1 MADNKINQT
10 ILNDFIATVKEKP
23 SLSDVDVFK
32 YFPEFNNDK
41 ALLDAAWSYK
51 STVDSKKYKNLN
63 EINSKFP
70 EFFPSTSVTK
80 PIEEPGFLE
89 ESFDFLKSIPVG
101 IFNYFAPDTA
111 SSKDAES
118 IIKSEQA
125 QERSAQPK
133 APDLAKALEKDK
145 ALFDSF
151 RTNAAFDF
159 QKQGIQ
165 YDDALLNQEAVKRL
179 NDLGYNQEPFSP
191 ENPTLVFKQNAPKL
205 NLQQIDDLRSKA
217 AQDYASKINEL
228 QGEMPY
234 AARFFS
240 GEGRGWDLF
249 EGALSPTET
258 ADDIRKRKDELKKL
272 KEEKTEID
280 EQYKAAKSFQDNI
293 YTASENGVM
302 SGFIS
307 TQIDPKDA
315 LADPDGA
322 YSVIQNSYQK
332 LFSDDQIAKA
342 KSSPEAKQAYKK
354 ALIEKSV
361 FLNNEFNENALVQLK
376 AMEEGKVNTDVI
388 AEKLGLD
395 FLQTE
400 GEKERFLRGYSSI
413 DEQYHLSQQLKIEK
427 EPIIQSINQD
437 RAYKDMYDQA
447 MKDYLDNK
455 KIGKNINIE
464 DKVLDEAWFKSAM
477 KASAALD
484 QSIKKKQDDLGYLES
499 VEVNDTKEF
508 KQFQENQEILNE
520 TGDKSRFVTTLL
532 ESGKDLLRAGE
543 KINDFLFL
551 TLGTDDDE
559 TVDFRGEKLTREDI
573 NAAKLYKPLRRID
586 QGYELISKIGE
597 STERVKSTEAEAI
610 RIFDEEGRFS
620 PDIDLAALAGVSL
633 DVAVTSRLLGFTAVA
648 EELTVGAAL
657 KTLLKP
663 SEIAIKELTKTG
675 ARNIASEMAKRSII
689 KGSNVTLGYIAPTNL
704 LLGSES
710 IGRYIKK
717 GYNFDQSF
725 SLSLIDNT
733 IEALTE
739 VISPNDALIV
749 KNMILK
755 GEIKTAK
762 ELAENEIYREAFKKG
777 YKAWTGKTLSDK
789 VYNTIKAYGPS
800 AKEATK
806 VLLEETGE
814 EITGEALRSVAYR
827 TGLTQE
833 NAILDEPGNFT
844 ATNIANIAIS
854 TMATMLW
861 TGKQAF
867 SQDLQQRDIAQ
878 SQYRYSVGKNV
889 APYVNATLDLLSKDE
904 ITDEEAKRRLKA
916 ITEFESLY
924 NFSDLFAEA
933 SRGYN
938 DLNENEKETL
948 KQRTFVNAARKTEL
962 EKAILEAPTEE
973 EKGALIELLDKTN
986 IELNDLRLGLYKTDE
1001 DRIKSRTDSTN
1012 YFINENSVK
1021 SFSNLKQIDNLTAK
1035 YEGYKRIEKDEALKK
1050 TYDNAIKLLQDR
1062 KAEVLKSQQEELK
1075 TESEKTADNINKGV
1089 IKIKDARG
1097 VEKEL
1102 QIGKKYIVG
1111 RQIAFGKANPVRF
1124 PEVTFLGYKIGENG
1138 EVEKDEKGSPI
1149 VIAETVNT
1157 RGEKVTVERP
1167 ISTFE
1172 DYNLGTQE
1180 ALRATSAGRFYD
1192 KFKSKKFV
1200 LSFKDSKGASNWIF
1214 NNLVKQAKQDLEGVD
1229 EVEGY
1234 LSAETEKGKPVIY
1247 FNFINP
1253 KTGKEVY
1260 YKLTDKMIDYAQKKG
1275 GYLKPKERTFVTPKG
1290 EKIIKVGQYED
1301 LTIEEME
1308 EMGFF
1313 TAEELEDYK
1322 KYIEKEDFSDLKN
1335 ERLSQERR
1343 RRNYLN
1349 QYIEKISAK
1358 LTKTLESIAK
1368 INTSLPENKQLIET
1382 LNNLKSYLNIVKI
1395 QTVKIDELEKVLP
1408 KTKVNQFKKLTS
1420 SYDKVIFLKAEIT
1433 SRIESISK
1441 KIESDSKKLQEL
1453 EEEKAVIQPVI
1464 DQEIAFLEEID
1475 IEEFDYSESLVP
1487 QLKQKRE
1494 ALKEALKENNRLIE
1508 EARGNIS
1515 TFEKVIASLKEAIEK
1530 LFNSIER
1537 IIDPEG
1543 FIKTTEELRKNITEA
1558 NSSINSF
1565 NAAIIELES
1574 KGKKLDNDVKRY
1586 NKLINNF
1593 QKLEAEHNKKV
1604 SGFLKDKIKEFLFAQ
1619 QASADETST
1628 GDNAEDK
1635 AAARDED
1642 SAKKY
1647 FEDLFSTS
1655 TSFGENYEKELK
1667 DPKNNYAN
1675 ARLDFFFNNFKQ
1687 SFEDVVLIPIN
1698 KKNAEKFGLTGIL
1711 YEPEIDTDVKL
1722 VVAKKTNDGY
1732 MFLDMNGNPIK
1743 ADKDGKVSPDQVI
1756 YTSLQK
1762 ASLTNSQGELKYN
1775 LKDFKDLKESFPN
1788 EAARKAEIERI
1799 ANEELQKYAKFRQ
1812 GIVDSDNPPVFVIG
1826 DISRGI
1832 PQYDKEGKEISR
1844 NTLRGNLAPANT
1856 TSFQGKIQI
1865 ADKANPNGSKLGNL
1879 SFKSKN
1885 INMPL
1890 GRPVYVDNKNNI
1902 FQFLDNHPFSQ
1913 KQKEALVAI
1922 LKQMASDIIEN
1933 YNNKKVD
1940 PTVQVVPTK
1949 YVKFLEG
1956 VVYWRN
1962 PYKNVNN
1969 APQDPAT
1976 IKPNQMWLDFTD
1988 GEAMLMIGG
1997 NKIGDNKI
2005 ALKDLITGD
2014 VFIEGLIEP
2023 LYHNTSMKAFGK
2035 PFTEYYLEGNKLKER
2050 IWKSYEN
2057 YLLSD
2062 KYPDGTTRGESE
2074 IPLTTSVIPND
2085 SPFDE
2090 NGKFKEN
2097 YNPQYRSRYF
2107 IFTAPGLERPKINKV
2122 KKVVQE
2128 TQTPAPTK
2136 TSKKSPDVVKSVN
2149 EQIENILNNLPEN
2162 VKLAKQKTY
2171 QSWKDLAGKLKENT
2185 VYTYSL
2191 TSERLIEKND
2201 NNPDLF
2207 TFTIKFDKDGNVK
2220 IDSFNLNLSE
2230 NLKNAITGVLPTFEI
2245 TEENLESV
2253 LNFFGYNNSNA
2264 IKLSSFTIIDNFT
2277 ISDVPT
2283 VVQKSATE
2291 PAPAQPAAATDAD
2304 TKTPIEG
2311 LNERLDGYGNATL
2324 VFSSDFFEGERPK
2337 GKLNGFKAL
2346 LSKLRENIIVLAD
2359 VNWNDFNFFLSKED
2373 IEKLNALKP
2382 LAEELDTI
2390 NTLKISSKDTRTVA
2404 VEKRYAALTN
2414 QLANEFVDIIGKH
2427 VEQQLGK
2434 KITSSK
2440 PKVSGVS
2447 TDAKA
2452 DIERRRQEDNK
2463 SPVRQSVKYKLQNKI
2478 GGIDNPTQ
2486 GNEIPTLSEA
2496 LKIAGS
2502 KISNPIKIKEGEI
2515 THIVFDQ
2522 EESTF
2527 RFTYKGTKFAAFYIA
2542 NARGNVRWEIAKLN
2556 DKTGTYQSISLDE
2569 LKNINEKY
2577 GSQKDL
2583 LLSLGAK
2590 NLVEDIEN
2598 FEKVEYSKEDK
2609 SSGNGIIPL
2618 ENTVSAEQIRLGKK
2632 YGVTYTLEDFLKQYD
2647 AELAA
2652 SEGKKEEKA
2661 TEKPK
2666 ETPVDLD
2673 DVADDDDD
2681 KGGYRIAKGEAKVRE
2696 NIEKARQWVKER
2708 FSNVDFSTVQGLVD
2722 GVAWGKFVKNGII
2735 LSEAAEVGTVYHEAF
2750 EAVAAMFLNKRQWNE
2765 LTREFKSRKGSY
2777 IDRETGKLVKFSE
2790 ATDHQIKEQVAE
2802 EYRDY
2807 EMSGG
2812 KLTIP
2817 GQYKTNSLF
2826 RRIWN
2831 AIKALLFGDPK
2842 NIEDLFRKISAA
2854 EFKDKAPVK
2863 WNRPFNL
2870 EKSYRIANLQDDL
2883 FFSQL
2888 NKSLSLYALRN
2899 IFGKTNSF
2907 GSIFKMDKKQY
2918 LQMFQEVKE
2927 QLNKDYFFVKNK
2939 SGDYIKI
2946 TDFTR
2951 FKDVNEALDN
2961 YDEFFDALLKF
2972 RPKGQKAK
2980 SLPLVIKR
2988 IFATVEEEN
2997 LTDEQYVAKV
3007 KNKVKDAL
3015 LAYSYINDNWEQIVN
3030 KNKEYLEKFK
3040 ISYEGEIIIEDAQTN
3055 EDDEAKEEDTEDSAS
3070 LTEQEKKESVGRDEY
3085 TKDPFSVSL
3094 KDRANSKIKL
3104 LIATLPVSVNLRN
3117 AQGQIVTVEK
3127 LNDLGLPEVVDFSK
3141 TFRKVVSTV
3150 IEQPSL
3156 LDQLK
3161 ALKEASLMHPELAN
3175 LYNRLGGDKTVQ
3187 EISEDPDLW
3196 NLRLNFNQTFNKQ
3209 RFGFSRLLMKEE
3221 EKKVGDNKITTL
3233 LSNLI
3238 DSLQSSSYKAIE
3250 KRFITQFKEVAL
3262 KNPQWLDVSTYNIPA
3277 SVVPKETLRD
3287 SRDYIPYL
3295 EAIGF
3300 NIPYDIDSLSQEDQ
3314 EDLFATINSIAT
3326 FIRGGT
3332 AKLEKLKNFN
3342 FSKHVADLARIEY
3355 KITKDAGEVQHK
3367 NTEGMSQSNDIS
3379 QNSLSIVFKGLNF
3392 AKNITSF
3399 QLDFPR
3405 FNDVFT
3411 QNALWRS
3418 LYFEEGGEK
3427 NNIKIRV
3434 ESAEGII
3441 ETNSRGKHTSKLNY
3455 GQRLLQEF
3463 LYNIVGD
3470 SKNFRTPGF
3479 YVITP
3484 ADIKTEEV
3492 IKYGKVLVEQ
3502 DYIESETGVFDNFLK
3517 GYLIDEINLARE
3529 LSQDDRGLK
3538 AYKSIISTP
3547 GGKRTVAK
3555 SLRMFNDILKFDYTD
3570 IIDNPDLDVND
3581 WIQENKEEILKNI
3594 NEYFETEVDDT
3605 FELFKSEGIITL
3617 NPKTKM
3623 YDLLGMDTQM
3633 LPYLDSLFGTELQK
3647 SFEKTGEVSI
3657 SEKDIKAIIKYR
3669 AVNYFV
3675 NVNEQSKLFFGD
3687 FGQFGDLTKRIKSF
3701 VSSRE
3706 TTAFDNYSTNGEVY
3720 TKPARALMN
3729 KIKYTDE
3736 LGNVEEVEISEEVPG
3751 YQSFES
3757 SFKAST
3763 IQDVETVERSLPYIQ
3778 EVHQESLANDL
3789 FFSSF
3794 KSLPDPVRKKISEL
3808 VSRFVKPFTEVN
3820 EADGQAYMTL
3830 PLYRQFLH
3838 RSSMWNDDLQELYDY
3853 HMAYERSK
3861 RNQYSNY
3868 TNGDAIKEI
3877 DKKILEKGN
3886 PNEKRILEGKEP
3898 LSYPVIKPIGAGVRP
3913 GNKFITTLDKCS
3925 VMPLHYK
3932 LLEGKPSLDMYL
3944 SAIDQDVQYFRFKSA
3959 HKVGTPAEMQKTYN
3973 NEGTPNTIV
3982 QTDELSFQDYA
3993 IQVETRTFKDAIARG
4008 TQLLKLAFINLMEAS
4023 IPVDFIKQTQSEFQD
4038 RINEL
4043 KESITEDFNYDDY
4056 VSKWKDLRDE
4066 ITTEAKKQWD
4076 LLTNQEKREKS
4087 PIFEAVDDHDKV
4099 LSALTNRYFNNVS
4112 EEFSIVK
4119 NENDTYKISDYSKFK
4134 EAIVKQLKDRNAAE
4148 NLLRQLEIEN
4158 GKFVQPF
4165 DFIIGADKLE
4175 PILMAI
4181 INNNVT
4187 QPKVKGKSLA
4197 QIAST
4202 FFEDKARTWVKK
4214 IANEDGTFTYE
4225 KVENPESTEG
4235 LYLTSSDLIFYGD
4248 DIVEENGIA
4257 RLATEKEIKEGKSKK
4272 ANFMEIMLP
4281 PIFKDAQGNFITDIN
4296 KIDPELIK
4304 IAGYRIPAQELAAAE
4319 SIRIKGFLPLE
4330 YQNGVVVP
4338 SSITA
4343 KAGSDFDIDKLNM
4356 YLYHYY
4362 IDLKTGLPK
4371 KIKFLDTSNSTPEE
4385 RYRNYRRRN
4394 KEVAEIYKKY
4404 ADDIKKIDTSLQK
4417 SWQIQTG
4424 QLSKMIEK
4432 KQLSEKEIEDLF
4444 YAKREKEI
4452 QLAFEKADVKE
4463 SSLLLKDLEEGYKED
4478 PSSTDLMAQLA
4489 GYEGDMFNVLNQ
4501 AALELEEKQNN
4512 VLIVEDEL
4520 QSIENKIKSLSSEKF
4535 KKADIQE
4542 KVKRRIK
4549 RQEQYLSE
4557 KQELL
4562 KQRTDEINLLVPD
4575 ITFEEFSKL
4584 SIEDQNSQ
4592 KALENRYIDILL
4604 RLLSFEEN
4612 KNRMMTPNSAATLIA
4627 LAEKMEELKKDV
4639 KKLKLGGNKQ
4649 DQKFG
4654 KFGSA
4659 LNNSY
4664 TRRSFQVGKE
4674 GVGIGAV
4681 GVTNHAVNQFV
4692 DSAILDEKVTSIE
4705 LYFPTNKQN
4714 GKTSISFKRD
4724 ASGNWI
4730 SNNISEIINGFVD
4743 IAKDPFIIK
4752 INGNLS
4758 TAGAYLIANK
4768 MGIPLEN
4775 VALIMNQPIVEYYE
4789 ELKEKGTSS
4798 IWKTKLKKAG
4808 LNSYNYPL
4816 QAVALKY
4823 GTLSDSYQQGM
4834 FTIAELEDM
4843 IKNQDSLTEQQKQ
4856 DQIKIFEIYQIIQ
4869 GLSDGLRQAINTYN
4883 FDTDSQ
4889 KSITGVFS
4897 KLKAIASYEKDPSIY
4912 IYTED
4917 KFFSTIRNA
4926 IVNYTSSVQSL
4937 FKVFTDKYRKH
4948 VMPIIEDLSFII
4960 DKNTRDLALAD
4971 VKRGFANYLL
4981 LTIPNVSQ
4989 PGISSKDLNSGN
5001 LTLQSKL
5008 KELMLDNETSVTTRL
5023 KKLQDKMQ
5031 EGKIPTNF
5039 ALQELFRLVK
5049 DADKKTNNLTVF
5061 NRSKDPEYIDLM
5073 VNSLKE
5079 LEQSTDPEISKL
5091 AQDIYTLALLQS
5103 GLNQSFVSISQYIP
5117 DSWFT
5122 PLAKNLMNTLDE
5134 MDPKVL
5140 DEHLKKF
5147 KSYYYANKWKDP
5159 KFTSKVSSSTRIDKN
5174 DKISTGSTITSFAP
5188 AVEVDALG
5196 KFKINSSQLAKYQ
5209 IVKYLRDI
5217 NGKYTPAVFQRV
5229 EYDNGD
5235 PILIQ
5240 TQKGYSFLYRRVIP
5254 LGDGQYALEF
5264 TPTSQINENV
5274 EQDTNSNI
5282 IAKLAESTIQYT
5294 SLSELLEGM
5303 ETKKPAAKFE
5313 PTTPVVTPTVTPIEQ
5328 FVDLGK
5334 FEKLSKLE
5342 GTKADVQMRTLSD
5355 GIIIESTEA
5364 NSSSE
5369 TSVKTILEKTKKD
5382 NTEFNVSAQLST
5394 RGITK
5399 AVTPL
5404 AKTVNPVIMLARNYS
5419 LRNTSLTEDTKK
5431 AIDGGIKMN
5440 AKFIFGNS
5448 STDRAFLDYLKSKN
5462 YNNYTIYGYTSGSTD
5477 IRISESEIKPTTPTQ
5492 LSTSVEREY
5501 TPENITSLK
5510 PNEVFVFG
5518 SNTEGRHGKGAAL
5531 IAKNKFG
5538 AKQGQ
5543 AEGLQGNSYAIIT
5556 KDLSK
5561 GERSISL
5568 DKIAEGINKLAD
5580 FAENNPD
5587 TKFYVTKLGSSLAGY
5602 TINEIKEQFRKVNEE
5617 GAIPNN
5623 VILPKEYEVRTT
5635 TQQPTTK
5642 PTAEDLKN
5650 PNYDPNN
5657 EPTCPF

>member
-1 MADNKINQT
+1 MPDNKINQST
-10 ILNDFIATVKEKP
+10 LNDFIATVKEKP
-23 SLSDVDVFK
+23 SLSDVEAFK

-41 ALLDAAWSYK
+41 SLLDAAWSYK

-70 EFFPSTSVTK
+70 EFFPSAPSV
-80 PIEEPGFLE
+80 EPKKE
-89 ESFDFLKSIPVG
+89 ESIIDKTIDLIKSPFVGTFD
-101 IFNYFAPDTA
+101 YFFPDTA
-111 SSKDAES
+111 STKDVES

-133 APDLAKALEKDK
+133 APDLGKALEKDK
-145 ALFDSF
+145 VLFESF
-151 RTNAAFDF
+151 KRNVAFDF
-159 QKQGIQ
+159 QKQGIK

-205 NLQQIDDLRSKA
+205 NLQQIDALRSKA

-228 QGEMPY
+228 ESEIGSIPN
-234 AARFFS
+234 FL
-240 GEGRGWDLF
+240 GEGFFWDISKLVMP
-249 EGALSPTET
+249 EGAVTE
-258 ADDIRKRKDELKKL
+258 IENERKILKKL
-272 KEEKTEID
+272 EEEKTEID
-280 EQYKAAKSFQDNI
+280 EQYKAAKSFQDNK
-293 YTASENGVM
+293 YTTSENGVM

-332 LFSDDQIAKA
+332 LFSDDQITNA

-361 FLNNEFNENALVQLK
+361 FLNNEFNENALVELK
-376 AMEEGKVNTDVI
+376 AMEEGKVNTDVLV
-388 AEKLGLD
+388 EKLGLD

-400 GEKERFLRGYSSI
+400 GEKERLVRGYSSV
-413 DEQYHLSQQLKIEK
+413 DEQYHLSQQIKREK

-437 RAYKDMYDQA
+437 KAYKDMYDQA

-455 KIGKNINIE
+455 KIGKTISI
-464 DKVLDEAWFKSAM
+464 DGKPLDETWFKSAM
-477 KASAALD
+477 KTSSALE
-484 QSIKKKQDDLGYLES
+484 QSIKKKQDDLAYLES

-508 KQFQENQEILNE
+508 KQHQENQKILNE
-520 TGDKSRFVTTLL
+520 TGDKTRIITSLL
-532 ESGKDLLRAGE
+532 ESGKKLLRTGE
-543 KINDFLFL
+543 KINDVLYL
-551 TLGTDDDE
+551 TLGVDDDE
-559 TVDFRGEKLTREDI
+559 IVDFRGQKLKRGDI
-573 NAAKLYKPLRRID
+573 ESAKIYKPLRRID
-586 QGYELISKIGE
+586 QGYELISTIGE
-597 STERVKSTEAEAI
+597 STERIKSTEAEAV
-610 RIFDEEGRFS
+610 RIFDDKGNFS
-620 PDIDLAALAGVSL
+620 PDVDLAALAGVSL
-633 DVAVTSRLLGFTAVA
+633 DVAVTSRILGGAAVA
-648 EELTVGAAL
+648 EELTTGAFL
-657 KTLLKP
+657 KGLLKP
-663 SEIAIKELTKTG
+663 SELTLKELGKTG
-675 ARNIASEMAKRSII
+675 VRNLGSEFAKRGVI
-689 KGSNVTLGYIAPTNL
+689 KGSNIALGYVAPTNL

-717 GYNFDQSF
+717 GYNFDQAF
-725 SLSLIDNT
+725 SLSIIDNT
-733 IEALTE
+733 IEGLTE

-762 ELAENEIYREAFKKG
+762 ELAENEVYKEAFKKT
-777 YKAWTGKTLSDK
+777 YKVWTGKTLSDK
-789 VYNTIKAYGPS
+789 LYNTIKAYSPS
-800 AKEATK
+800 VKHATK

-814 EITGEALRSVAYR
+814 EIAGEGARSLAYKS
-827 TGLTQE
+827 GLSQK

-844 ATNIANIAIS
+844 ATNIANIAVS

-878 SQYRYSVGKNV
+878 SQYRYTVGKNV

-916 ITEFESLY
+916 ITEFEDVY
-924 NFSDLFAEA
+924 NFSNLFAEA
-933 SRGYN
+933 SKGYS

-948 KQRTFVNAARKTEL
+948 KQRTFLNVSRKTEL
-962 EKAILEAPTEE
+962 EKAILEAPTDE
-973 EKGALIELLDKTN
+973 EKGRLIELLDKTN
-986 IELNDLRLGLYKTDE
+986 NEINDLRLGLYKTDE

-1021 SFSNLKQIDNLTAK
+1021 SFSNIKQIDNLIAK
-1035 YEGYKRIEKDEALKK
+1035 YEAYKGKEKDK
-1050 TYDNAIKLLQDR
+1050 TLIDTYNNAIKLLQNR
-1062 KAEVLKSQQEELK
+1062 KAEVLKLEEEDLK
-1075 TESEKTADNINKGV
+1075 TEDEKTADSINKGV
-1089 IKIKDARG
+1089 IKIKDTKG

-1111 RQIAFGKANPVRF
+1111 RQIVFGKANPVRF
-1124 PEVTFLGYKIGENG
+1124 PEVTFLGYKLNENN
-1138 EVEKDEKGSPI
+1138 EVIKDENGSPI
-1149 VIAETVNT
+1149 VIVETVNT
-1157 RGEKVTVERP
+1157 RGDKITVERP
-1167 ISTFE
+1167 ISAFE
-1172 DYNLGTQE
+1172 DYNLGTEE
-1180 ALRATSAGRFYD
+1180 ALKATSAGRFYN

-1200 LSFKDSKGASNWIF
+1200 LSFKDAKGVPNWIY
-1214 NNLVKQAKQDLEGVD
+1214 NNLVKQAKQDLEGVG

-1260 YKLTDKMIDYAQKKG
+1260 YKLSDKMIDYTQKKG
-1275 GYLKPKERTFVTPKG
+1275 GYLKPKQKTFVTPKG
-1290 EKIIKVGQYED
+1290 QTIIKTNQYED
-1301 LTIEEME
+1301 LTPEEME

-1313 TAEELEDYK
+1313 TAEELEQYK
-1322 KYIEKEDFSDLKN
+1322 KYVETEDFSDLKN
-1335 ERLSQERR
+1335 QRLAQEKRR
-1343 RRNYLN
+1343 RDYLK

-1358 LTKTLESIAK
+1358 LTKTLESISK
-1368 INTSLPENKQLIET
+1368 INSSLPENKALIES
-1382 LNNLKSYLNIVKI
+1382 LNNLKSYLNIVKVQNI
-1395 QTVKIDELEKVLP
+1395 KIDELEKVLP

-1420 SYDKVIFLKAEIT
+1420 PYDKVNFLRKEIN
-1433 SRIESISK
+1433 SKIESVSK

-1453 EEEKAVIQPVI
+1453 EEEKAAIQPAI

-1494 ALKEALKENNRLIE
+1494 ALKEALKENNRLID
-1508 EARGNIS
+1508 EARGDITS
-1515 TFEKVIASLKEAIEK
+1515 FEKVIASLKEAIEK

-1537 IIDPEG
+1537 FIDPEG
-1543 FIKTTEELRKNITEA
+1543 FIKTTDELRKNITEA
-1558 NSSINSF
+1558 NSSINSLNGTIF
-1565 NAAIIELES
+1565 ELES
-1574 KGKKLDNDVKRY
+1574 KSKKLEKDIKSY
-1586 NKLINNF
+1586 NRLISNF
-1593 QKLEAEHNKKV
+1593 QKLEAEYNKIT

-1619 QASADETST
+1619 QAPADENAT
-1628 GDNAEDK
+1628 GDNTQDK
-1635 AAARDED
+1635 AAAREED
-1642 SAKKY
+1642 SARKY
-1647 FEDLFSTS
+1647 FEDLFLSS
-1655 TSFGENYEKELK
+1655 ISFGFKYEQELK
-1667 DPKNNYAN
+1667 DPNNNYAN
-1675 ARLDFFFNNFKQ
+1675 ARLDFFFNNFRGEFKD
-1687 SFEDVVLIPIN
+1687 FVLIPIN

-1722 VVAKKTNDGY
+1722 VVAKKTTDGY

-1743 ADKDGKVSPDQVI
+1743 ADKDGKVFPDQVV

-1762 ASLTNSQGELKYN
+1762 ASLTDSEGKLKYN
-1775 LKDFKDLKESFPN
+1775 LKNFEGLKESFPN

-1812 GIVDSDNPPVFVIG
+1812 GIVDSDNPPVFVIN

-1832 PQYDKEGKEISR
+1832 PQYNEKGDTIAR
-1844 NTLRGNLAPANT
+1844 NAVRGNLAPANT
-1856 TSFQGKIQI
+1856 TSFKGKIQI
-1865 ADKANPNGSKLGNL
+1865 ADKANTSGSKLGNL
-1879 SFKSKN
+1879 TFKGKN

-1890 GRPVYVDNKNNI
+1890 GRPVYVDAKNNI
-1902 FQFLDNHPFSQ
+1902 FQFLDNNRFSQ
-1913 KQKEALVAI
+1913 KQKEVLVAV

-1933 YNNKKVD
+1933 YNKKKTD

-1962 PYKNVNN
+1962 PSKNINN

-1988 GEAMLMIGG
+1988 GEAMLMIGT
-1997 NKIGDNKI
+1997 DNKI
-2005 ALKDLITGD
+2005 PLKDLITGD
-2014 VFIEGLIEP
+2014 ILIESLVET
-2023 LYHNTSMKAFGK
+2023 LYHNTNMKVFGK
-2035 PFTEYYLEGNKLKER
+2035 SFTEYYLEGNKLKER
-2050 IWKSYEN
+2050 IWKSYED

-2107 IFTAPGLERPKINKV
+2107 IFLAPGLERPKINKV

-2128 TQTPAPTK
+2128 TQTPAPAK
-2136 TSKKSPDVVKSVN
+2136 TSKKSADVIKSVD
-2149 EQIENILNNLPEN
+2149 EQIEDILNNTNEN
-2162 VKLAKQKTY
+2162 LKLLKQKTFNT
-2171 QSWKDLAGKLKENT
+2171 WKSLAANLKENT

-2191 TSERLIEKND
+2191 TSERLIKI
-2201 NNPDLF
+2201 NNNNADLF
-2207 TFTIKFDKDGNVK
+2207 TFTVKFDKDGNIKVDIFNVSLEEDFKVAASK
-2220 IDSFNLNLSE
+2220 ILPSFE
-2230 NLKNAITGVLPTFEI
+2230 LKKEG
-2245 TEENLESV
+2245 LEAA
-2253 LNFFGYNNSNA
+2253 LNFFGYNSSDLS
-2264 IKLSSFTIIDNFT
+2264 KLGSFTLIDSFTI
-2277 ISDVPT
+2277 SEVPT
-2283 VVQKSATE
+2283 VVQKTAPVTKPAPEKQLEEFISATE
-2291 PAPAQPAAATDAD
+2291 AFG
-2304 TKTPIEG
+2304 I
-2311 LNERLDGYGNATL
+2311 
-2324 VFSSDFFEGERPK
+2324 
-2337 GKLNGFKAL
+2337 
-2346 LSKLRENIIVLAD
+2346 
-2359 VNWNDFNFFLSKED
+2359 
-2373 IEKLNALKP
+2373 
-2382 LAEELDTI
+2382 
-2390 NTLKISSKDTRTVA
+2390 
-2404 VEKRYAALTN
+2404 
-2414 QLANEFVDIIGKH
+2414 
-2427 VEQQLGK
+2427 
-2434 KITSSK
+2434 
-2440 PKVSGVS
+2440 
-2447 TDAKA
+2447 
-2452 DIERRRQEDNK
+2452 K
-2463 SPVRQSVKYKLQNKI
+2463 S
-2478 GGIDNPTQ
+2478 
-2486 GNEIPTLSEA
+2486 
-2496 LKIAGS
+2496 
-2502 KISNPIKIKEGEI
+2502 
-2515 THIVFDQ
+2515 
-2522 EESTF
+2522 
-2527 RFTYKGTKFAAFYIA
+2527 
-2542 NARGNVRWEIAKLN
+2542 
-2556 DKTGTYQSISLDE
+2556 
-2569 LKNINEKY
+2569 
-2577 GSQKDL
+2577 
-2583 LLSLGAK
+2583 
-2590 NLVEDIEN
+2590 
-2598 FEKVEYSKEDK
+2598 
-2609 SSGNGIIPL
+2609 
-2618 ENTVSAEQIRLGKK
+2618 
-2632 YGVTYTLEDFLKQYD
+2632 
-2647 AELAA
+2647 
-2652 SEGKKEEKA
+2652 
-2661 TEKPK
+2661 TEKTEK

-2673 DVADDDDD
+2673 DVADDDDVDD
-2681 KGGYRIAKGEAKVRE
+2681 KGGYRIAKGEAKVKE

-2708 FSNVDFSTVQGLVD
+2708 FSNVDFSVVQGLVD
-2722 GVAWGKFVKNGII
+2722 GIAWGKFVKNGII
-2735 LSEAAEVGTVYHEAF
+2735 LSEAAEIGTVYHEAF

-2765 LTREFKSRKGSY
+2765 LVREFKSRKGSY
-2777 IDRETGKLVKFSE
+2777 IDRETGKLVRFSE
-2790 ATDHQIKEQVAE
+2790 ATENQIKEQLAE

-2812 KLTIP
+2812 KTTIP

-2831 AIKALLFGDPK
+2831 AIKALIFGDPK
-2842 NIEDLFRKISAA
+2842 NIEDLFKKISAG

-2883 FFSQL
+2883 FYSQL

-2899 IFGKTNSF
+2899 MFSKTNSF
-2907 GSIFKMDKKQY
+2907 SSIFKLDKKQY
-2918 LQMFQEVKE
+2918 VQMFQEVKD

-2939 SGDYIKI
+2939 SGEYVKI

-2951 FKDVNEALDN
+2951 FNTVDEALDN
-2961 YDEFFDALLKF
+2961 YDEFFDTLLKF

-3015 LAYSYINDNWEQIVN
+3015 LAYAYINDNWEQIVN
-3030 KNKEYLEKFK
+3030 KNKDYIEKFK
-3040 ISYEGEIIIEDAQTN
+3040 ISYEGDIIIEDAQTN
-3055 EDDEAKEEDTEDSAS
+3055 EDDEATEEDTEDSAS

-3104 LIATLPVSVNLRN
+3104 LIATLPVSVNVRN
-3117 AQGQIVTVEK
+3117 AQGQVVTVEK
-3127 LNDLGLPEVVDFSK
+3127 LNDLGLPEIADFSK

-3150 IEQPSL
+3150 IEQPTL
-3156 LDQLK
+3156 LEQLK
-3161 ALKEASLMHPELAN
+3161 ALKEASLMHPELAV

-3221 EKKVGDNKITTL
+3221 EKKVEDKKIITI

-3277 SVVPKETLRD
+3277 TVFPQETFRNPA
-3287 SRDYIPYL
+3287 DYIPYL
-3295 EAIGF
+3295 ESIGF
-3300 NIPYDIDSLSQEDQ
+3300 NIPYDVDSLSKEDK
-3314 EDLFATINSIAT
+3314 EDLFTAINAIAT
-3326 FIRGGT
+3326 FIKGGT

-3342 FSKHVADLARIEY
+3342 FSKHVAELARIEY
-3355 KITKDAGEVQHK
+3355 KVAKDAGEVQHK
-3367 NTEGMSQSNDIS
+3367 NIEGMSQSNDIS
-3379 QNSLSIVFKGLNF
+3379 QNSLSIVFKALNL
-3392 AKNITSF
+3392 AKDITTF
-3399 QLDFPR
+3399 QLDLPR

-3411 QNALWRS
+3411 QNAIWRS
-3418 LYFEEGGEK
+3418 LYFEDDGK
-3427 NNIKIRV
+3427 RNNTKIRV

-3463 LYNIVGD
+3463 IYNIVGD
-3470 SKNFRTPGF
+3470 SKKFRSPGF

-3492 IKYGKVLVEQ
+3492 IKWGNVLVENN
-3502 DYIESETGVFDNFLK
+3502 YIESETGVFDNFLK

-3538 AYKSIISTP
+3538 EYKKVISTP
-3547 GGKRTVAK
+3547 GGDRTIAK

-3570 IIDNPDLDVND
+3570 IIDNPDLDIND
-3581 WIQENKEEILKNI
+3581 WIQENREEILKNV
-3594 NEYFETEVDDT
+3594 NEYFDTEVEDT
-3605 FELFKSEGIITL
+3605 FQLFKEEGIITL
-3617 NPKTKM
+3617 NSKTKM
-3623 YDLLGMDTQM
+3623 YDLLGMETQM

-3657 SEKDIKAIIKYR
+3657 SEENMKAIIKYR

-3675 NVNEQSKLFFGD
+3675 NINEQSKLFFGD

-3720 TKPARALMN
+3720 TKPAKALMN
-3729 KIKYTDE
+3729 KIKYVDE

-3757 SFKAST
+3757 TFKAST

-3778 EVHQESLANDL
+3778 EVHQESLANDI
-3789 FFSSF
+3789 FFSDF
-3794 KSLPDPVRKKISEL
+3794 KSLPEKVRKEISKL
-3808 VSRFVKPFTEVN
+3808 VSRFVEPFTKVN
-3820 EADGQAYMTL
+3820 EADGQAYMAL

-3853 HMAYERSK
+3853 HMAYERNK
-3861 RNQYSNY
+3861 RNQYGKY

-3877 DKKILEKGN
+3877 DRKILEKGN

-3925 VMPLHYK
+3925 VAPLHYK
-3932 LLEGKPSLDMYL
+3932 LLEGKPSLEMYL
-3944 SAIDQDVQYFRFKSA
+3944 SAIDQDVQYFRFQSA
-3959 HKVGTPAEMQKTYN
+3959 HKVGTPAEMQKAYN
-3973 NEGTPNTIV
+3973 NEGKPNTIL

-3993 IQVETRTFKDAIARG
+3993 IQVETRTFKDAITRG

-4056 VSKWKDLRDE
+4056 ISKWKELRDE
-4066 ITTEAKKQWD
+4066 ITSEAKKQWEI
-4076 LLTNQEKREKS
+4076 LTNEEKRAKS

-4099 LSALTNRYFNNVS
+4099 LSALTNRYFNNIS
-4112 EEFSIVK
+4112 QEFSIVK
-4119 NENDTYKISDYSKFK
+4119 NQDGTYKISDYSKFK

-4202 FFEDKARTWVKK
+4202 FFEDKARSWVKK
-4214 IANEDGTFTYE
+4214 TKNEDGTFTYE

-4235 LYLTSSDLIFYGD
+4235 LYLTSNNLIFYGD
-4248 DIVEENGIA
+4248 EIVEENGIP

-4272 ANFMEIMLP
+4272 ADFMEIMLP

-4296 KIDPELIK
+4296 KIDPELLK
-4304 IAGYRIPAQELAAAE
+4304 IPAYRIPAQELAAAE
-4319 SIRIKGFLPLE
+4319 NIRIKGFLPVE

-4356 YLYHYY
+4356 YLYHYVFSA
-4362 IDLKTGLPK
+4362 KQNK
-4371 KIKFLDTSNSTPEE
+4371 VVKINYLTESNSTTEDRYVEFVKSFLKKNRDVLENDEISDSLKEE
-4385 RYRNYRRRN
+4385 AI
-4394 KEVAEIYKKY
+4394 KEMKKNFT
-4404 ADDIKKIDTSLQK
+4404 KI
-4417 SWQIQTG
+4417 
-4424 QLSKMIEK
+4424 
-4432 KQLSEKEIEDLF
+4432 
-4444 YAKREKEI
+4444 
-4452 QLAFEKADVKE
+4452 VK
-4463 SSLLLKDLEEGYKED
+4463 
-4478 PSSTDLMAQLA
+4478 
-4489 GYEGDMFNVLNQ
+4489 
-4501 AALELEEKQNN
+4501 
-4512 VLIVEDEL
+4512 
-4520 QSIENKIKSLSSEKF
+4520 EKF
-4535 KKADIQE
+4535 KNAPAFTEQKEAFSKAINLIKNYKDKKAGKSLLDILYSKEAMFDKYQTITAKIEEE
-4542 KVKRRIK
+4542 KTKQLVSEGQVELNNIQLVIDELFMVDEAGKNLLEVLK
-4549 RQEQYLSE
+4549 EVSKKTVGYALLKGSMKE
-4557 KQELL
+4557 KQFEVLANYVYL
-4562 KQRTDEINLLVPD
+4562 YNVSLEGLPVFNEFKDLPIDE
-4575 ITFEEFSKL
+4575 
-4584 SIEDQNSQ
+4584 QNT
-4592 KALENRYIDILL
+4592 KEALENRYIDILL

-4612 KNRMMTPNSAATLIA
+4612 KNRMLTPNSAATLQA
-4627 LAEKMEELKKDV
+4627 LAERMDELKKDV
-4639 KKLKLGGNKQ
+4639 KKTKLGGNKQ
-4649 DQKFG
+4649 NQKFG

-4659 LNNSY
+4659 LNNAY

-4692 DSAILDEKVTSIE
+4692 DSAILNEDVKEIE
-4705 LYFPTNKQN
+4705 LYFPTNKES
-4714 GKTSISFKRD
+4714 GKASISFKRD

-4775 VALIMNQPIVEYYE
+4775 VAMIMNQPIVEYYE

-4808 LNSYNYPL
+4808 LDSFTYPL
-4816 QAVALKY
+4816 KAVALKY
-4823 GTLSDSYQQGM
+4823 GTISDSYEPKM
-4834 FTIAELEDM
+4834 FTITELEDM
-4843 IKNQDSLTEQQKQ
+4843 IRNQDNLTEKQKQ
-4856 DQIKIFEIYQIIQ
+4856 DQLKIFELYQTIQ
-4869 GLSDGLRQAINTYN
+4869 GLSDGLRQAVNTYN

-4889 KSITGVFS
+4889 KSITGVYS
-4897 KLKAIASYEKDPSIY
+4897 KLKSIASYQKDPSIY
-4912 IYTED
+4912 IYTEG
-4917 KFFSTIRNA
+4917 KFFSTIRDA
-4926 IVNYTSSVQSL
+4926 VVNYTSSIQSL

-4948 VMPIIEDLSFII
+4948 VIPIIEDLSFIT
-4960 DKNTRDLALAD
+4960 DKNTRELALMD

-4981 LTIPNVSQ
+4981 LTIPTVPQ
-4989 PGISSKDLNSGN
+4989 PGINSKDLVSGN
-5001 LTLQSKL
+5001 NTLQSKL
-5008 KELMLDNETSVTTRL
+5008 KELMLDNESSVTTRL

-5079 LEQSTDPEISKL
+5079 LEQSTDPEVSKL

-5122 PLAKNLMNTLDE
+5122 PLAKTMMNTLDE

-5140 DEHLKKF
+5140 DDHLKKF

-5159 KFTSKVSSSTRIDKN
+5159 KFTSKVNYRFDNPEFSKQ
-5174 DKISTGSTITSFAP
+5174 ISTGSTITSFAP

-5196 KFKINSSQLAKYQ
+5196 KFKVNNSQLAKYQ
-5209 IVKYLRDI
+5209 LVKYLRDI

-5240 TQKGYSFLYRRVIP
+5240 TQKGYSFLYRRVTP

-5264 TPTSQINENV
+5264 TPASQINENI
-5274 EQDTNSNI
+5274 EQDTNANI
-5282 IAKLAESTIQYT
+5282 IAKLAESTIQHT
-5294 SLSELLEGM
+5294 SLSELLEQ
-5303 ETKKPAAKFE
+5303 EKPTKVT
-5313 PTTPVVTPTVTPIEQ
+5313 PTAPVVTPTVAPKIEVISENYSSELLKANPNKLFLFGDNNQRTGKGGQAIIRDEPNAMGISTKLLPKNTPEAFMSDNQLVENKAVIDSDIKKAKERAA
-5328 FVDLGK
+5328 K
-5334 FEKLSKLE
+5334 E
-5342 GTKADVQMRTLSD
+5342 GMTIVLPKGGFGTGLAALATKAPQTFAYLNQRLQ
-5355 GIIIESTEA
+5355 E
-5364 NSSSE
+5364 
-5369 TSVKTILEKTKKD
+5369 
-5382 NTEFNVSAQLST
+5382 EFGFN
-5394 RGITK
+5394 
-5399 AVTPL
+5399 
-5404 AKTVNPVIMLARNYS
+5404 
-5419 LRNTSLTEDTKK
+5419 NTSGEITPTVTTEVKGENVFSKGSEFAKKLTNPGNDLVVEYKGKTFRNAEHAYQTWKSGEFDQAAFESKAFKPVGKK
-5431 AIDGGIKMN
+5431 AANKATNYQTMVEILT
-5440 AKFIFGNS
+5440 AK
-5448 STDRAFLDYLKSKN
+5448 L
-5462 YNNYTIYGYTSGSTD
+5462 
-5477 IRISESEIKPTTPTQ
+5477 Q
-5492 LSTSVEREY
+5492 QH
-5501 TPENITSLK
+5501 PE
-5510 PNEVFVFG
+5510 
-5518 SNTEGRHGKGAAL
+5518 L
-5531 IAKNKFG
+5531 I
-5538 AKQGQ
+5538 
-5543 AEGLQGNSYAIIT
+5543 
-5556 KDLSK
+5556 
-5561 GERSISL
+5561 
-5568 DKIAEGINKLAD
+5568 EGINERGGLAYIQQSTHNVTGD
-5580 FAENNPD
+5580 KFWESAGQNKFIQALAEA
-5587 TKFYVTKLGSSLAGY
+5587 YQL
-5602 TINEIKEQFRKVNEE
+5602 
-5617 GAIPNN
+5617 
-5623 VILPKEYEVRTT
+5623 
-5635 TQQPTTK
+5635 TQQ
-5642 PTAEDLKN
+5642 N

-5657 EPTCPF
+5657 EPNCPF